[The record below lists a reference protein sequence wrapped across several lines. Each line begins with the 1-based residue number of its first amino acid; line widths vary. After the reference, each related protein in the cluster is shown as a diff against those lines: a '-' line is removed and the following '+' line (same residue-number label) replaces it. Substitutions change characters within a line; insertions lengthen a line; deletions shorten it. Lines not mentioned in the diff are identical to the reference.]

1 MFENQKKIKK
11 AIREELT
18 LFNIE
23 TDQSLPD
30 THDFLDE
37 KIKEFGPITK
47 QENNITI
54 SPKLQMTW
62 KSFKNEIET
71 TGFTPLHINNLL
83 FIRLVITKILIKY
96 FYNNGGKR
104 RRRSTKRKTKRS
116 KRKQKRNTKRRASH
130 RRRR

>member
-1 MFENQKKIKK
+1 MFEKQQMLKKG
-11 AIREELT
+11 IREELA
-18 LFNIE
+18 LLGIKK
-23 TDQSLPD
+23 DKPLPD
-30 THDFLDE
+30 THDWLDE
-37 KIKEFGPITK
+37 KIKEVGPITK
-47 QENNITI
+47 EENNITI

-71 TGFTPLHINNLL
+71 TGFTPLYINNLL
-83 FIRLVITKILIKY
+83 FIQLVIRELVLKY